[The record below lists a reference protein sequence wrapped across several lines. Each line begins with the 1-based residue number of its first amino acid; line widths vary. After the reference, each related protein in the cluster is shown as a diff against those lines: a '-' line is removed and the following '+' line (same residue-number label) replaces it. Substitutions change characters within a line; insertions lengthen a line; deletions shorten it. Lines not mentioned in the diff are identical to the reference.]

1 MNGRSV
7 LLVGVNRHERRVLLV
22 SVDRHERS
30 VLLTDVNVN
39 GRSILLTDVDTQHVV
54 AGLAVNADDSSRTCV
69 WMVWRRMTLEPSSSS
84 GCMGRVVQFAR
95 SSASH
100 HDSVSVGSVNT
111 SSGSGLLQSS

>member
-1 MNGRSV
+1 MNGRS
-7 LLVGVNRHERRVLLV
+7 VLLV
-22 SVDRHERS
+22 SVDRHERR

-39 GRSILLTDVDTQHVV
+39 GRSVLLVDVDTQHVV
-54 AGLAVNADDSSRTCV
+54 AGLAVNADDSLRTCV

-84 GCMGRVVQFAR
+84 GCMGRVVQFDR

-100 HDSVSVGSVNT
+100 HDSVSVGSVST